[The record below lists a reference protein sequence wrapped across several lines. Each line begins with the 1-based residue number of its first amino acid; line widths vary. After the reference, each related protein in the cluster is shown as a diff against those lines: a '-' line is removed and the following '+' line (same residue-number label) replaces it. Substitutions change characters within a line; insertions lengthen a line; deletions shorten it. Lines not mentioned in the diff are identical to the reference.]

1 MSWSGDSKACL
12 ISLFQ
17 LPPSFVSFSWN
28 FFRYDKLFPS
38 FYIGLIAFFIFIFY
52 QTHKNST
59 SILKLNHFVFIFI
72 FVTILVIIM
81 FFTLKMAT
89 LTIKKV
95 NFCQYDIL
103 SINSILVTINHLLGC
118 QKSPYLEN
126 IYELDHNYNKYK
138 VEDQNLISK

>member
-59 SILKLNHFVFIFI
+59 SILKLNYFVFIFT

-81 FFTLKMAT
+81 FFTLKLAT
-89 LTIKKV
+89 
-95 NFCQYDIL
+95 CQYDIS

-126 IYELDHNYNKYK
+126 IYELDQNYNKYK
-138 VEDQNLISK
+138 VKDRNLISK

>member
-1 MSWSGDSKACL
+1 LKVLFPLWVEAVIQKHAWSVYFNCR
-12 ISLFQ
+12 
-17 LPPSFVSFSWN
+17 LPLWVFREISFVMISF
-28 FFRYDKLFPS
+28 FHLFI
-38 FYIGLIAFFIFIFY
+38 YIGLIAFFIFIFY

-95 NFCQYDIL
+95 NFCQYDIS

-126 IYELDHNYNKYK
+126 IYELD
-138 VEDQNLISK
+138 QN